1 MMVILLAVV
10 TVPVAGSARMLQ
22 SELTLTVDPS
32 SVVIKVGDTAR
43 VNVTLRDVMLNPGK
57 VCFGVEGFPSSGFI
71 ESFDPT
77 CVDPKPDG
85 ETTTRMSVEATPAAA
100 PQNFTASVVAI
111 GPNWTAR
118 SPISITVEPAMSA
131 WIPWSI
137 IFVFVLILIIPLLVR
152 TRKTNSAGHRKRS
165 GR

>member
-10 TVPVAGSARMLQ
+10 AVPAAGSTRMLQ

-43 VNVTLRDVMLNPGK
+43 VNVTLRDVMVNAGK

-71 ESFDPT
+71 ESFDPA
-77 CVDPKPDG
+77 CVNPKPDS
-85 ETTTRMSVEATPAAA
+85 ETVTRMSVEATPAAA
-100 PQNFTASVVAI
+100 PQNFTASVVAM
-111 GPNWTAR
+111 GVDWTVR
-118 SPISITVEPAMSA
+118 SPINVTVEPAMSA

-137 IFVFVLILIIPLLVR
+137 IFAFLLILIIPLLVR